1 MSSSTTTTSV
11 TTSNNSKKRSTL
23 FKGVKWGTFSNQ
35 LKDYNSKKK
44 TGKKRSLKSFSN
56 YILKHPS
63 KFHRQTVKRATFYKN
78 VIKPTKK

>member
-35 LKDYNSKKK
+35 LKDYKSKKK
-44 TGKKRSLKSFSN
+44 TGKKRSLKSF
-56 YILKHPS
+56 
-63 KFHRQTVKRATFYKN
+63 
-78 VIKPTKK
+78 